1 MSSFAFIQRKRCAHS
16 NHLVDLVPELDL
28 DLLALAGDPHVRPA
42 QLAQQVQGRLG
53 FLSQSQTQGVF
64 LTALA
69 HRGIH
74 VVRDAVE
81 AVRRART
88 LDPLVWSL
96 VVVVGDPVRQTL
108 GRVGKRRE
116 LRIGQKLRPQRL
128 PEALDLA
135 QGHGI
140 VPSP

>member
-1 MSSFAFIQRKRCAHS
+1 
-16 NHLVDLVPELDL
+16 VDLVPELDL
-28 DLLALAGDPHVRPA
+28 NLLALAGDPHIRPA
-42 QLAQQVQGRLG
+42 KLAQQVQRRLG
-53 FLSQSQTQGVF
+53 LLAQRQTQGVF

-69 HRGIH
+69 HRGLH

-88 LDPLVWSL
+88 LDPLVRTL

-116 LRIGQKLRPQRL
+116 DRVGQKLRP
-128 PEALDLA
+128 
-135 QGHGI
+135 
-140 VPSP
+140 